1 MHPSLAL
8 SLRNRPIFS
17 VAGLTRPHLQL
28 LLLAHDGEYTPSK
41 NAPYELLGNHSR
53 VHLSPDPEEQPRD
66 IYSLTIKRLAK
77 EMRKRMSSTP

>member
-17 VAGLTRPHLQL
+17 VAGLTRPYLQRL
-28 LLLAHDGEYTPSK
+28 LIAYDGGYTPNR
-41 NAPYELLGNHSR
+41 NAPCERLDNQSR

-66 IYSLTIKRLAK
+66 IYSRTIKCSAK
-77 EMRKRMSSTP
+77 DMRKRMSSTH